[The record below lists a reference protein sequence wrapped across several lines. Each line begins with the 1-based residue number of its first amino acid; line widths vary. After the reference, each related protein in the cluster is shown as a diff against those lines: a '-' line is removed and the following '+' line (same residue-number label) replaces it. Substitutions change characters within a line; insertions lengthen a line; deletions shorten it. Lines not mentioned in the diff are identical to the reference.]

1 VAQIVREQKVRDF
14 VVNLLSPQM
23 HKKRAD
29 SIASAVFGTM
39 RSDRLGSSGIGT
51 ALAAATGGSAK
62 HGIKQVDRLLGNE
75 RFEVESAFRAI
86 VPWVVGSRS
95 EIIVT
100 MDWTE
105 YARDG
110 HSRIALNL
118 VTTHGRATP
127 LVWMT
132 VEAKKLKDKRNDFED
147 EMLHLLHRVL
157 PAGIKVTILADR
169 GFGDQKLYRF
179 LQDLGWDFVIRF
191 RGTITVES
199 PDGTRRRAKDWVYSN
214 GQVLEIQDATVT
226 CDRTLIGAFVAVK
239 KAGMKEAWFL
249 ATSLKG
255 CKEAVV
261 ELYGRRFTCE
271 ENFRD
276 EKDDRFGLGFKETR
290 VSSPERRD
298 RFLVINAL
306 ATIVLTLLGAAG
318 EQCGLDRHLKASTVR
333 RRVHSL
339 FCQGRIYLR
348 CFMNKHV
355 EALRNLLWKLITQ
368 QPLQTET
375 YGLI

>member
-1 VAQIVREQKVRDF
+1 MAQIVREQKVRDF

>member
-1 VAQIVREQKVRDF
+1 MAQIVREQKVRDF
-14 VVNLLSPQM
+14 VVDLLSPQM

-39 RSDRLGSSGIGT
+39 NSDRLGSSGIGT

-147 EMLHLLHRVL
+147 EVLHLLHRVL
-157 PAGIKVTILADR
+157 PGGVKVTILADR

-179 LQDLGWDFVIRF
+179 LQDLGWDFIIRF
-191 RGTITVES
+191 RGTITVEN
-199 PDGTRRRAKDWVYSN
+199 PDGTRRKAKDWVYSN
-214 GQVLEIQDATVT
+214 GQILEIQDATVT

-239 KAGMKEAWFL
+239 KAGMKEPWFL

-348 CFMNKHV
+348 GFIDKHV